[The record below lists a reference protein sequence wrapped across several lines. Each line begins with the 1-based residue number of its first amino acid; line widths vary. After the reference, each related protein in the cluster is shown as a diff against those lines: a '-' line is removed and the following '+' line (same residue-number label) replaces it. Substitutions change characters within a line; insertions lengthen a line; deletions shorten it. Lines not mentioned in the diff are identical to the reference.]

1 MWFVTILEEKGILFQ
16 IAKVKNE
23 IIIDGVV
30 KSQYNVVAW
39 VHQSQLWC
47 LQLKHFYI
55 FIVVA
60 KENNFIHTWYLH
72 I

>member
-1 MWFVTILEEKGILFQ
+1 LEEKGILFQ
-16 IAKVKNE
+16 IAKAKHE
-23 IIIDGVV
+23 IIVDGVV

-39 VHQSQLWC
+39 DSSISTLMFSTKTLLH
-47 LQLKHFYI
+47 

-60 KENNFIHTWYLH
+60 KENTSIHTSYLH